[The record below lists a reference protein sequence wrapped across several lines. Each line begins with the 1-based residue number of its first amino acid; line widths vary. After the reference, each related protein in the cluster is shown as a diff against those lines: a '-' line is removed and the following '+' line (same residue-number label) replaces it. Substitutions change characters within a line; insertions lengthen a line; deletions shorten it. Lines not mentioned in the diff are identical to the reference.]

1 MLPIYKSIRTPK
13 DTIGGITY
21 KKSLGGVQFSMS
33 LLKNR
38 WHTLLE
44 KRPRPM
50 FLLTKYIVKKEQER
64 YYGKD

>member
-1 MLPIYKSIRTPK
+1 
-13 DTIGGITY
+13 
-21 KKSLGGVQFSMS
+21 MS